1 MNSKSIRVGGNELD
15 ESVMQY
21 IKRNYNLMIG
31 ERTSEEI
38 KRELGS
44 AHPEFAVGTREVR
57 GRDLVTGLPKTIE
70 ITAGEIMDAL
80 AEPVALII
88 DALKMTLEKTPPE
101 LAADIL
107 DKGLVMAGGGSLLKG
122 LDQLIREETGMPVH
136 RAEDPL
142 TCVVRGT
149 GMALE
154 NLSRYESALISS
166 RKVS

>member
-1 MNSKSIRVGGNELD
+1 
-15 ESVMQY
+15 MQY

-31 ERTSEEI
+31 ERTAEEI
-38 KRELGS
+38 KQEIGS
-44 AHPEFAVGTREVR
+44 AHPEFAVGSREVR

-70 ITAGEIMDAL
+70 ITAGEILEAL
-80 AEPVALII
+80 SEPVAMIV

-101 LAADIL
+101 LSADIL

-136 RAEDPL
+136 GAEDPL
-142 TCVVRGT
+142 TCVARGT
-149 GMALE
+149 GMTLE
-154 NLSRYESALISS
+154 NLARYESALISP